1 MMKKYQMASTIRR
14 MSKPLPP
21 SRTAPQFVV
30 RFPDESM
37 RDRIAEAAKANNRS
51 MNAEI
56 IARLEH
62 SFNAALQ
69 ESAHSVSEKALEAA
83 SERGAQKAVEKL
95 LRPLEVLQ
103 TIAGEPSDGSASRD
117 YLERALRIIVGSES
131 SREPPSLP
139 ESRSGTPKIPGV
151 NAPKRGLGAAPKST
165 QAEENPA
172 ENVTPRKKKINL
184 VREERDATDTAPTL
198 EQTKRF

>member
-1 MMKKYQMASTIRR
+1 MKKYQMASTIRN

-56 IARLEH
+56 VARLEQ
-62 SFNAALQ
+62 SFSAALP
-69 ESAHSVSEKALEAA
+69 ESAHPVSEEALEAA

-103 TIAGEPSDGSASRD
+103 TIAGESSDGSASRN

-139 ESRSGTPKIPGV
+139 EARSGTPKIPGI
-151 NAPKRGLGAAPKST
+151 NAPKRGLGAAPKSAP
-165 QAEENPA
+165 AEEGSA
-172 ENVTPRKKKINL
+172 EHGATPRKKKINL
-184 VREERDATDTAPTL
+184 VRDEQDATDTDPTL
-198 EQTKRF
+198 EQPKRL